1 MGGLSWSLGGER
13 EVDVLAHDPRAVG
26 RWRWQNERA
35 LVKKKHCLKRLPPS
49 ISPAATLLHEIA
61 SSNYC
66 RLRVSLLLKGGRV
79 ARPSS
84 LSRPREYTS

>member
-35 LVKKKHCLKRLPPS
+35 LVKKKHCLKTPTSLYLAGRYF
-49 ISPAATLLHEIA
+49 IS
-61 SSNYC
+61 
-66 RLRVSLLLKGGRV
+66 
-79 ARPSS
+79 
-84 LSRPREYTS
+84 